1 MTELIKILEFIGT
14 VAFALSG
21 ALVAIGANLDI
32 FGVLFV
38 GCITAV
44 GGGITR
50 DLLLGIHPPTI
61 FLNYHIIL
69 IAMAVSIAIFVVAY
83 INRRRFSAIR
93 TKIEQINNFFDAL
106 GLAAFSVTGAE
117 VAFTH
122 GYDDN
127 IFIVVFVGMITG
139 VGGGIIRDIIIGT
152 TPYVFKK
159 HIYALASIFGSVVYY
174 AMRIL
179 LDNSPIVSLVPMLL
193 VIAVRMLATKY
204 RWSLPKIQI
213 KEDE

>member
-69 IAMAVSIAIFVVAY
+69 IAMAVSIAIFVVEY
-83 INRRRFSAIR
+83 INRRRFSAI
-93 TKIEQINNFFDAL
+93 
-106 GLAAFSVTGAE
+106 
-117 VAFTH
+117 
-122 GYDDN
+122 
-127 IFIVVFVGMITG
+127 IT
-139 VGGGIIRDIIIGT
+139 
-152 TPYVFKK
+152 
-159 HIYALASIFGSVVYY
+159 
-174 AMRIL
+174 
-179 LDNSPIVSLVPMLL
+179 
-193 VIAVRMLATKY
+193 
-204 RWSLPKIQI
+204 
-213 KEDE
+213 